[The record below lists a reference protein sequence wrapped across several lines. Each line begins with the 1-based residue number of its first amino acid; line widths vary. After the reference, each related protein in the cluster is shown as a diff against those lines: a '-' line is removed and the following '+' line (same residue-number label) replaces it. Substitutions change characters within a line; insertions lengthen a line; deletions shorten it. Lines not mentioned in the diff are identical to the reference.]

1 MSGII
6 HFLNQTP
13 IQWFAKKQATVET
26 ATYGS
31 EFLVA
36 RQATEQ
42 ILDLRYSLRMMGI
55 PLDGPSWLFGD
66 NSSVI
71 TSSTI
76 PHSTL
81 NKRHNALS
89 YHRVRESIAAKIIYF
104 IHVSGIHNPSDV
116 LTKFLGYA
124 KLKYLIR
131 PLLFWL
137 GTSDPN
143 NPTDYSIPIPIVI
156 KESLP
161 SSNSISE
168 LRGVS
173 QNINSTMKLPQIVL

>member
-1 MSGII
+1 MDHLGYLVI
-6 HFLNQTP
+6 
-13 IQWFAKKQATVET
+13 T
-26 ATYGS
+26 A
-31 EFLVA
+31 L
-36 RQATEQ
+36 
-42 ILDLRYSLRMMGI
+42 
-55 PLDGPSWLFGD
+55 
-66 NSSVI
+66 SSVI

-81 NKRHNALS
+81 NKHHNALS
-89 YHRVRESIAAKIIYF
+89 YHRVPESIAAKIIYF

-143 NPTDYSIPIPIVI
+143 NRTDYSIPIPIVI

-173 QNINSTMKLPQIVL
+173 QNINSTMKLPLKLPANSHLLIIQYPVRNSAPA